1 MPNFKKDSRG
11 FRMKGFSPFTQSDPR
26 KDMGTNVLMSDSSMK
41 QYDPVK
47 EPVGPVTGATKA
59 EYGKRQVWNL
69 IERQNSKDGQDRIE
83 SNQEQIKNLRKDIK
97 ILQERGKPGD
107 DKKIKILK
115 AELANVLNKN

>member
-1 MPNFKKDSRG
+1 MPNFKKDTRG
-11 FRMKGFSPFTQSDPR
+11 FKMKGFSPFTRSDSR
-26 KDMGTNVLMSDSSMK
+26 RDMGTKVLMKDSSMK

-69 IERQNSKDGQDRIE
+69 IERQETKDGYDRIE
-83 SNQEQIKNLRKDIK
+83 SNQEQIKGIRRDIE

-107 DKKIKILK
+107 DKKIKILR
-115 AELANVLNKN
+115 AELTNLLNK

>member
-1 MPNFKKDSRG
+1 
-11 FRMKGFSPFTQSDPR
+11 
-26 KDMGTNVLMSDSSMK
+26 MSDSSMK